1 MSAFSYYGRGA
12 TGPTGPTGPQGA
24 AGAAGAAGATGATG
38 AAAPVFASFVQ
49 YGMQTATLTSGSG
62 STTTGYGFT
71 VLTGGGTYRGVELRW
86 KWTTGTE
93 SVKVSVWD
101 SGGTLVAAS
110 VVTFSIAA
118 DGYYYVAFA
127 STLTLAAGTY
137 TIGVFASN
145 SRYTWTSTTP
155 TFALNFGGNYTLTSA
170 GNLYS
175 AGDARPTTTAASERY
190 TNVALVP
197 T

>member
-93 SVKVSVWD
+93 SVSFSTGNEKNQVYAS
-101 SGGTLVAAS
+101 AAA
-110 VVTFSIAA
+110 I
-118 DGYYYVAFA
+118 
-127 STLTLAAGTY
+127 
-137 TIGVFASN
+137 N
-145 SRYTWTSTTP
+145 SRGEPSSCP
-155 TFALNFGGNYTLTSA
+155 F
-170 GNLYS
+170 
-175 AGDARPTTTAASERY
+175 
-190 TNVALVP
+190 
-197 T
+197 